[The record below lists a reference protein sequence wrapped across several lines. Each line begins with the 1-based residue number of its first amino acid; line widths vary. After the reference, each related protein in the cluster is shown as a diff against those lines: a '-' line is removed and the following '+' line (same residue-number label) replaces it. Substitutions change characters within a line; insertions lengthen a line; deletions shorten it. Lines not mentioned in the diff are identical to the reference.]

1 MTQEPGALLWGVL
14 VALQT
19 SVKSRSLLNRMSHV
33 RTETPAANPLTIE
46 LQNGQVLKT
55 ESNESIETDEIPVID
70 VARIYSD
77 KLEDRQA
84 VADQVRKACHDIG
97 FFYVINHVSS
107 FQTPFNVP
115 V

>member
-1 MTQEPGALLWGVL
+1 MVL
-14 VALQT
+14 IALQQA
-19 SVKSRSLLNRMSHV
+19 SVKSIISLNVMSQV
-33 RTETPAANPLTIE
+33 RTEAPAANPLTIE
-46 LQNGQVLKT
+46 LQNGQVVKT
-55 ESNESIETDEIPVID
+55 DCNESIETDEIPIID
-70 VARIYSD
+70 VARIYSE

-107 FQTPFNVP
+107 FQKSPNVF